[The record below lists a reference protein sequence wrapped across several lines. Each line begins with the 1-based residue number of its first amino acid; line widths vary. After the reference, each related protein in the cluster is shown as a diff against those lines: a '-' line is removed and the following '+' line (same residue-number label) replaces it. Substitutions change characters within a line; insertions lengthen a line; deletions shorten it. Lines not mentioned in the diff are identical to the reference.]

1 MIKLETPDAGRA
13 DELRFVL
20 RQMGKRCLVLGSAV
34 VTQGLDWYQLET
46 CKYIGSAWCGTV
58 TSEDMELWSANA
70 QQ

>member
-13 DELRFVL
+13 HELRFVL

-34 VTQGLDWYQLET
+34 ITQGLDWYQLET

-58 TSEDMELWSANA
+58 TSEDVELWSANEP
-70 QQ
+70 Q